1 VTSCGRS
8 SCAVDELADRI
19 LTDQAAPTGVRTVL
33 PIGERSQSLT
43 EIYVDG
49 GAGLRHVRAGV
60 RR

>member
-1 VTSCGRS
+1 M
-8 SCAVDELADRI
+8 ADRI